1 MVLQYKR
8 MKHILLKYFKNAN
21 THITVTGIIN
31 TKIILNNTKILIDN
45 KKIIVSDGE
54 DENIIIDLQDIE
66 KIKILNV
73 WHIILKYKNLE
84 VDIQQ

>member
-8 MKHILLKYFKNAN
+8 MKHILLKHFKNAN
-21 THITVTGIIN
+21 IQIKITGVIST
-31 TKIILNNTKILIDN
+31 TLFLESTKILIDN
-45 KKIIVSDGE
+45 KKIMLSNGE
-54 DENIIIDLQDIE
+54 NQNIIIDIENIE

-73 WHIILKYKNLE
+73 WHIILKSKNIE

>member
-1 MVLQYKR
+1 MILQYKR

-21 THITVTGIIN
+21 TQIKITGVIST
-31 TKIILNNTKILIDN
+31 TLFLENTKILIDN
-45 KKIIVSDGE
+45 KKIMVSDGN
-54 DENIIIDLQDIE
+54 DKNIIIDLQDIE

-73 WHIILKYKNLE
+73 WHIILKGKNIE

>member
-8 MKHILLKYFKNAN
+8 MKHILLKHFRNAN
-21 THITVTGIIN
+21 TQIKINGII
-31 TKIILNNTKILIDN
+31 TTTLFLESTKILIDN
-45 KKIIVSDGE
+45 KKIMLSDGE
-54 DENIIIDLQDIE
+54 NENIIIHLQDIE

-73 WHIILKYKNLE
+73 WHIILKSKNIE